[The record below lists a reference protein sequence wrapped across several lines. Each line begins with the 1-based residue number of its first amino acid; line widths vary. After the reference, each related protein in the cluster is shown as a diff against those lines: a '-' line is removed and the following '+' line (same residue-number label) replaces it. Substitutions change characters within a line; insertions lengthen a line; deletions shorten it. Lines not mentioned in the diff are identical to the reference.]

1 MVDEPPEMP
10 KMPRFLK
17 FRLTTQAIV
26 IGERVKR
33 GTFRP
38 CVKTLPTSTLMG
50 CLKEHFGL
58 ENTVAIGFF
67 DCKTYQKRLFTYA
80 PFDAA
85 IGTAK
90 LPLTLEYL
98 APQEGHREIAAEVYI
113 ATTKETRRIFAK
125 GMTHIVTLGALRSK
139 GFGRCQLRF
148 ESEIQPE
155 RRVGYLRGNLR
166 ESDAPAFGI
175 DVQRDVIRPCYGY
188 LFCPDGYRIGGHYE
202 RALFVGTILEGPDFL
217 IGKGYQYDR

>member
-1 MVDEPPEMP
+1 MADNRPPVP
-10 KMPRFLK
+10 PFLK
-17 FRLTTQAIV
+17 LRLTIKAV
-26 IGERVKR
+26 AIGERVKR

-38 CVKTLPTSTLMG
+38 CVETLPTSTMMG
-50 CLKEHFGL
+50 CLREHFGL
-58 ENTVAIGFF
+58 EDVVAIGFF
-67 DCKTYQKRLFTYA
+67 DHNTYQKKLFTYA

-90 LPLTLEYL
+90 LPLTIEYL
-98 APQEGHREIAAEVYI
+98 APAKGRQEIVAAVYVA
-113 ATTKETRRIFAK
+113 ATEQTRRVFANQVSH
-125 GMTHIVTLGALRSK
+125 TVTIGALRSK
-139 GFGRCQLRF
+139 GFGQCQLWF

-188 LFCPDGYRIGGHYE
+188 LFRPDGYRIGGQYE
-202 RALFVGTILEGPDFL
+202 RALFAETILEGPDFL
-217 IGKGYQYDR
+217 IGKEYPYDR